1 MAFEWKWQPT
11 LDEELS
17 RKARASMEGYRPL
30 SNPSNTYAMIYGNGS
45 GPTVAQVASNGMAG
59 YASPAGSMMGYAP
72 SRAPDVVAQPAD
84 PSFGQGG
91 EGAIERGRMFGANN
105 YGQGMAYWQKMQEQE
120 DLRAEYAQNEQRIAQ
135 IKMEIQQLKGQS
147 SKSMD
152 ALDMRLAANRARIGD
167 MGNAIAHQNRI
178 ITRQQLA
185 AANGGKSASDKE
197 AEALV
202 EEFIKTQSMMMMGD
216 NSQRP
221 GYQNMLNF
229 LGDKIQKNPKAKKM
243 LEQFQ
248 GKYGAQNLADN
259 KMQTYQDFENFVSDL
274 RTANADNTYKKK
286 GLTDNDIVD
295 IATAWGSLPKEVR
308 EANKAKFN
316 DIISEESINKIE
328 KRSKN
333 AVAKQKAAL
342 DGLKL
347 ETIKYEYS
355 KNERK
360 SPFTVTAPN
369 GIKVEIDVD
378 TDGNFQAKAGKQT
391 KTFKRS

>member
-11 LDEELS
+11 PLNLKTVDDRS
-17 RKARASMEGYRPL
+17 KAASVAMQGYVPNEANIAVVGSPQAIAQSNMEGYVPYMA
-30 SNPSNTYAMIYGNGS
+30 NYATTNVQGAPVAGVGGN
-45 GPTVAQVASNGMAG
+45 VI
-59 YASPAGSMMGYAP
+59 
-72 SRAPDVVAQPAD
+72 
-84 PSFGQGG
+84 GG
-91 EGAIERGRMFGANN
+91 EGGAYRSPYGN
-105 YGQGMAYWQKMQEQE
+105 YGQGMAYWEKIKEQD
-120 DLRAEYAQNEQRIAQ
+120 DLRAELAKNEQRIAQ
-135 IKMEIQQLKGQS
+135 IKLEIAQLKGEAGREW
-147 SKSMD
+147 D
-152 ALDMRLAANRARIGD
+152 ALDMQLAANRANAGD
-167 MGNAIAHQNRI
+167 IGNAIAHQNRI

-185 AANGGKSASDKE
+185 AANGGKTAADKE

-202 EEFIKTQSMMMMGD
+202 EEFVKTQSMMMMGD

-274 RTANADNTYKKK
+274 RTANADNPYKKK
-286 GLTDNDIVD
+286 GLTDNDIVE

-316 DIISEESINKIE
+316 DIIAEESINKIE
-328 KRSKN
+328 KRSN
-333 AVAKQKAAL
+333 AAVAKQKDAL
-342 DGLKL
+342 KNLSLD
-347 ETIKYEYS
+347 TIKYEYS

-369 GIKVEIDVD
+369 GIKVEIEVD
-378 TDGNFQAKAGKQT
+378 TDGNFQAKAGKQK

>member
-248 GKYGAQNLADN
+248 GKHGVNDN
-259 KMQTYQDFENFVSDL
+259 VNKTYQDFENFVSGL
-274 RTANADNTYKKK
+274 RTANASNQYKKN
-286 GLTDNDIVD
+286 GLTKEDKKAVDKFWYSLPQEVRDAHEKEYNDIRGEED
-295 IATAWGSLPKEVR
+295 I
-308 EANKAKFN
+308 EAIQLRGQKA
-316 DIISEESINKIE
+316 
-328 KRSKN
+328 
-333 AVAKQKAAL
+333 VTKQKAAL
-342 DGLKL
+342 KKLKDTYSYDDLLYKMAQGTLPTSIDGYNVSITEEGDKFIA
-347 ETIKYEYS
+347 TIGKQ
-355 KNERK
+355 
-360 SPFTVTAPN
+360 
-369 GIKVEIDVD
+369 KVVI
-378 TDGNFQAKAGKQT
+378 DGNK
-391 KTFKRS
+391 